1 MPEDKIDE
9 CDFGN
14 KLKREYEEERDT
26 LKNKIEEI
34 NKSIECL
41 TAEISGMKTFDR
53 EILQKFNDM
62 MSMIIQLQ
70 NQVMELS
77 KHIDN
82 GWKQDL
88 LDKLSNMVIDMAKAQ
103 SKFSNKM
110 ASTREAN
117 EHEEEIVKG
126 ENTTK
131 LKLKKWEFWILA
143 FGATGLFATL
153 VKELFCWLSGL
164 FR

>member
-14 KLKREYEEERDT
+14 KLKREYEEERDA

-70 NQVMELS
+70 NQVVEL
-77 KHIDN
+77 
-82 GWKQDL
+82 
-88 LDKLSNMVIDMAKAQ
+88 
-103 SKFSNKM
+103 
-110 ASTREAN
+110 
-117 EHEEEIVKG
+117 
-126 ENTTK
+126 
-131 LKLKKWEFWILA
+131 
-143 FGATGLFATL
+143 
-153 VKELFCWLSGL
+153 
-164 FR
+164 